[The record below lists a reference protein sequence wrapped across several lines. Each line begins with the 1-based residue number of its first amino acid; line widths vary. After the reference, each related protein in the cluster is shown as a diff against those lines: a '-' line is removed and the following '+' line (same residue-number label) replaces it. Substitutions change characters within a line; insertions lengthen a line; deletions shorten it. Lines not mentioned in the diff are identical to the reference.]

1 MLTALVGLFGFCE
14 HVVNDRLFGWP
25 ITDPDS
31 KEVLEHCS
39 KCGATRMPT
48 VAFVTKPKYDVPR
61 YQPIGVEMSQEEL
74 VAMQAAASYNSKVR
88 RIRRK

>member
-14 HVVNDRLFGWP
+14 HVVNERLWGWP
-25 ITDPDS
+25 IADQDT

-39 KCGATRMPT
+39 VCGATRLPG
-48 VAFVTKPKYDVPR
+48 VILAIKPKHDVPR
-61 YQPIGVEMSQEEL
+61 YQPVGVEMSQEEFL
-74 VAMQAAASYNSKVR
+74 ALQANSKYNKVR

>member
-14 HVVNDRLFGWP
+14 HIVNERLWGWP
-25 ITDPDS
+25 RTDAIS
-31 KEVLEHCS
+31 GRVLEHCN
-39 KCGATRMPT
+39 KCGATRLAAIAMAPN
-48 VAFVTKPKYDVPR
+48 PKFDVPR
-61 YQPIGVEMSQEEL
+61 FNPVGVEVSQEEL